1 MSNHSSPSVGY
12 AGEKSNLKGP
22 RSVAQD
28 VSVQDLEEGINEQ
41 EQLKRNMGARHIN
54 MIAIAGMIVSLA
66 HFPHYRLTYTILG
79 YWVISWVR

>member
-12 AGEKSNLKGP
+12 AGEKSILKGP

-54 MIAIAGMIVSLA
+54 MIAIAGMIVSS
-66 HFPHYRLTYTILG
+66 HPVCSSSIN
-79 YWVISWVR
+79 